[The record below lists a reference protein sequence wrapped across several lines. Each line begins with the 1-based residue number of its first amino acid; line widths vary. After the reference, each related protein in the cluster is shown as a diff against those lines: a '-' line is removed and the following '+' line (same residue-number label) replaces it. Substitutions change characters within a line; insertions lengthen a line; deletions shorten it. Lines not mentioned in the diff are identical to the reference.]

1 MVFKDKIN
9 SAYFPYLE
17 SSVIVKLES
26 ELKFSLSSLKGI
38 VDQISN
44 SSLG

>member
-1 MVFKDKIN
+1 MN

-26 ELKFSLSSLKGI
+26 ELIFSLSSLKGI
-38 VDQISN
+38 VDQISYSN
-44 SSLG
+44 FG